1 MTNRCVIYIRVSNH
15 IQTTDN
21 QIIQLKRV
29 ADLKALN
36 IFDTFIDEAISGS
49 KDRGIRTY

>member
-15 IQTTDN
+15 IQTTYN

>member
-1 MTNRCVIYIRVSNH
+1 MSNRCVIYTRVSTDN
-15 IQTTDN
+15 QTTDN

-36 IFDTFIDEAISGS
+36 IFDAFINEAISGS
-49 KDRGIRTY
+49 KDRSIRT